1 MKVKRICISEMVYK
15 QFSHG
20 SNEKGQPCCWIEQ
33 MNLTKTVLLKES
45 LVAWD
50 QLLTSS
56 SIPQNIARSVHL
68 FLEVIHI
75 QLFKPETSNLNK
87 YCGLLIEILI
97 IMHTFL
103 GTGHFYRSDFG
114 SALWLVHS
122 GYHRN
127 QAEQWA
133 RLEVMEGSNTCS
145 V

>member
-1 MKVKRICISEMVYK
+1 
-15 QFSHG
+15 
-20 SNEKGQPCCWIEQ
+20 
-33 MNLTKTVLLKES
+33 MNLTKTVLLKKG

-50 QLLTSS
+50 ELLTSS
-56 SIPQNIARSVHL
+56 SIPGKIAKSVHL

-75 QLFKPETSNLNK
+75 QLFKPETSKQNK
-87 YCGLLIEILI
+87 YCGLFIEILI

-103 GTGHFYRSDFG
+103 GIGHFSRSDFG
-114 SALWLVHS
+114 SALWLVQS

-133 RLEVMEGSNTCS
+133 RLEVMEGCNICS